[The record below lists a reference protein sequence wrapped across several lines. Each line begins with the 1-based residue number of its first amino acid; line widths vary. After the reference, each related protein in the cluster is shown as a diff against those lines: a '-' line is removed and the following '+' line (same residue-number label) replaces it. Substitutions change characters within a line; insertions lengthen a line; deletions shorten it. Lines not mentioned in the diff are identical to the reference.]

1 MRVEIVTECEH
12 GQAGKHLLAEKR
24 FDGCDQCRS
33 GEHGCGNPHFDCPGG
48 SRRVLE
54 PGSFVLVEKVNGEW
68 PPVPCVRC
76 GGSGFIL
83 EDRPGFV
90 AEKLGCFDCDGDGV
104 APRNVVKA
112 ILDALAE
119 GEQ

>member
-1 MRVEIVTECEH
+1 MSDSAAIEAIADAFVSASNDGV
-12 GQAGKHLLAEKR
+12 ALAEDYAEYVLAALR
-24 FDGCDQCRS
+24 ADG
-33 GEHGCGNPHFDCPGG
+33 E
-48 SRRVLE
+48 
-54 PGSFVLVEKVNGEW
+54 FVLVEKVNGEW

-76 GGSGFIL
+76 GGSGFIF